1 MDQHDGCGCIG
12 YIIFIGILI
21 GIGSCTESCEK
32 SRNKNIKEDYSSPPS
47 EMGRF
52 TPSHDRGIFQLHIR
66 GFTVRNGV
74 GYLTLEDGELI
85 KMKRTGNGRYSG
97 LNYEAI
103 QTYNEYGYGDGYRI
117 IRHGR
122 RRR

>member
-1 MDQHDGCGCIG
+1 MAQQDPGSCLGG
-12 YIIFIGILI
+12 IILLGILI
-21 GIGSCTESCEK
+21 GIGSCVRSCEK
-32 SRNKNIKEDYSSPPS
+32 SENKRIKEDYSSPPS

-52 TPSHDRGIFQLHIR
+52 TPSYDAGVRAR

-74 GYLTLEDGELI
+74 GHLSLADGEVI
-85 KMKRTGNGRYSG
+85 KMKRTGDGRYSG

-103 QTYNEYGYGDGYRI
+103 QTYDGYRI

-122 RRR
+122 Q